1 MADFTTG
8 DGYIAA
14 LIAAQRPRED
24 STRIG
29 CPLPPNPIIG
39 KTSEDIPDAD
49 RQPPPYN
56 TLFSQPMV
64 PPTSE
69 LNENPL
75 WRLVQNDL
83 RRDVNVNDSPKR
95 ARRLGREFI
104 ATMYFPLLNDVARVI
119 WSLWQVIILFGAMVL
134 QFLGV
139 FKYGRDVCSSNT
151 NTSVYTTTNCTTT
164 TTAYTVEV
172 LSLSMGVLSTV
183 IALIDCIACTSYF
196 LHRKCYKN
204 PQTSREEQ
212 PLLGVRVRWARW
224 SALANWWHKY
234 SDIPR
239 LKVFETLYIV
249 IYYLGFPLRNDD
261 SLSLSVTVVAVS
273 LFGTTLLL
281 QAVIFVKIA
290 YFTYYQQHHCIT
302 YRATGLLWAF
312 VVHFITYLL
321 YLVLL
326 LVFSSYI
333 YGHYGIAPIVSSGSK
348 DHTGGLTFA
357 VFALICGYLIVPLS
371 SHLTFFTMLYGWFKY
386 AYTRTF
392 MEFFNYLNNLQLNS
406 VSLQEQQ
413 SISFVLDKY
422 HYEALI
428 APSCTWNKAISYI
441 PGCAQMMVLGL
452 LLSLLL
458 SSLSVA
464 LAGISYAAIYFCR
477 VDLFISFL
485 ALALLFHIVY
495 IVAAIVWPFYL
506 LIDLLGWCCYF
517 KGFV

>member
-151 NTSVYTTTNCTTT
+151 NTSVYTT
-164 TTAYTVEV
+164 
-172 LSLSMGVLSTV
+172 
-183 IALIDCIACTSYF
+183 
-196 LHRKCYKN
+196 
-204 PQTSREEQ
+204 
-212 PLLGVRVRWARW
+212 
-224 SALANWWHKY
+224 
-234 SDIPR
+234 
-239 LKVFETLYIV
+239 
-249 IYYLGFPLRNDD
+249 
-261 SLSLSVTVVAVS
+261 VV
-273 LFGTTLLL
+273 
-281 QAVIFVKIA
+281 
-290 YFTYYQQHHCIT
+290 Y
-302 YRATGLLWAF
+302 
-312 VVHFITYLL
+312 
-321 YLVLL
+321 
-326 LVFSSYI
+326 
-333 YGHYGIAPIVSSGSK
+333 
-348 DHTGGLTFA
+348 
-357 VFALICGYLIVPLS
+357 
-371 SHLTFFTMLYGWFKY
+371 
-386 AYTRTF
+386 
-392 MEFFNYLNNLQLNS
+392 
-406 VSLQEQQ
+406 
-413 SISFVLDKY
+413 
-422 HYEALI
+422 
-428 APSCTWNKAISYI
+428 
-441 PGCAQMMVLGL
+441 
-452 LLSLLL
+452 
-458 SSLSVA
+458 
-464 LAGISYAAIYFCR
+464 
-477 VDLFISFL
+477 
-485 ALALLFHIVY
+485 
-495 IVAAIVWPFYL
+495 
-506 LIDLLGWCCYF
+506 
-517 KGFV
+517 